1 MLKTTK
7 TFKNKMKVYGKQLN
21 ILLGFGNTKLDKT
34 HVKKLNLAVNGDLF
48 TSVMRQVELE
58 IENYTTID
66 KSKIMTVRQV
76 HEAMVRRV
84 NKTQVKYLA
93 EDQDK
98 EYTVEDVH
106 NMSVGKMDNAR
117 VKFLIPHDKRENIE
131 NASTINIKIGVRTS
145 EFDNYEYIDWGEF
158 VVYDKEE
165 KIDTRSLKLYDHMI
179 DSHIKYIDSPLT
191 LDYSTG
197 TVTILDLLRAICK
210 KFGWTLKTTDFA
222 NANKVITEDKYAE
235 LTDFTYRDIL
245 DEIAA
250 AAGY

>member
-106 NMSVGKMDNAR
+106 NMGKMDNAR

-145 EFDNYEYIDWGEF
+145 EFDNYEILTGVNLLF
-158 VVYDKEE
+158 MTK
-165 KIDTRSLKLYDHMI
+165 KKKL
-179 DSHIKYIDSPLT
+179 
-191 LDYSTG
+191 
-197 TVTILDLLRAICK
+197 ILAH
-210 KFGWTLKTTDFA
+210 
-222 NANKVITEDKYAE
+222 
-235 LTDFTYRDIL
+235 
-245 DEIAA
+245 
-250 AAGY
+250 

>member
-1 MLKTTK
+1 MLK
-7 TFKNKMKVYGKQLN
+7 KNL
-21 ILLGFGNTKLDKT
+21 
-34 HVKKLNLAVNGDLF
+34 LNLNCITATG
-48 TSVMRQVELE
+48 
-58 IENYTTID
+58 
-66 KSKIMTVRQV
+66 KTV
-76 HEAMVRRV
+76 
-84 NKTQVKYLA
+84 
-93 EDQDK
+93 
-98 EYTVEDVH
+98 
-106 NMSVGKMDNAR
+106 G
-117 VKFLIPHDKRENIE
+117 ENIE
-131 NASTINIKIGVRTS
+131 NASTINIQIGVRTS

-165 KIDTRSLKLYDHMI
+165 KIDTSSLKLYLYDHMI

-250 AAGY
+250 AAGGFIKIINKFLYDTIF